1 MGKNFLIEQLP
12 LIFKDQTRTGILV
25 FLYSLYSKC
34 VFFFFLIFE
43 GNDSYFTGEWMI
55 HLIELY
61 EKF

>member
-12 LIFKDQTRTGILV
+12 LIFKDQRRTGILAI
-25 FLYSLYSKC
+25 LYILNAF
-34 VFFFFLIFE
+34 FFFFLIFE